1 MGYESDR
8 ISDIVGL
15 RAIAKR
21 SVGIAFRVLW
31 VLRAIA
37 STKNGIILLFSR
49 IILMEIQELKAII
62 KESIREVL
70 REERM
75 LLCQVLI
82 PYVSDEEQEEKEI
95 KMQIAVKPDQEKYI
109 LEKLQQGKYKSI
121 DELLS
126 IAFQLLE
133 QHEEKEKQLSEL
145 RRKIAEGTEQIRQGE
160 VIEGELVF
168 QQLPQKLKYD

>member
-1 MGYESDR
+1 
-8 ISDIVGL
+8 
-15 RAIAKR
+15 
-21 SVGIAFRVLW
+21 
-31 VLRAIA
+31 
-37 STKNGIILLFSR
+37 
-49 IILMEIQELKAII
+49 
-62 KESIREVL
+62 
-70 REERM
+70 
-75 LLCQVLI
+75 
-82 PYVSDEEQEEKEI
+82 
-95 KMQIAVKPDQEKYI
+95 MQIAVKPDQEKYI

>member
-1 MGYESDR
+1 
-8 ISDIVGL
+8 
-15 RAIAKR
+15 
-21 SVGIAFRVLW
+21 
-31 VLRAIA
+31 
-37 STKNGIILLFSR
+37 
-49 IILMEIQELKAII
+49 
-62 KESIREVL
+62 
-70 REERM
+70 
-75 LLCQVLI
+75 
-82 PYVSDEEQEEKEI
+82 
-95 KMQIAVKPDQEKYI
+95 MQIAIKPDQEQYI

-133 QHEEKEKQLSEL
+133 QHDEKENQLSEL

>member
-1 MGYESDR
+1 
-8 ISDIVGL
+8 
-15 RAIAKR
+15 
-21 SVGIAFRVLW
+21 
-31 VLRAIA
+31 
-37 STKNGIILLFSR
+37 
-49 IILMEIQELKAII
+49 
-62 KESIREVL
+62 
-70 REERM
+70 
-75 LLCQVLI
+75 
-82 PYVSDEEQEEKEI
+82 
-95 KMQIAVKPDQEKYI
+95 MQIAVNQDQEKYI

>member
-1 MGYESDR
+1 
-8 ISDIVGL
+8 
-15 RAIAKR
+15 
-21 SVGIAFRVLW
+21 
-31 VLRAIA
+31 
-37 STKNGIILLFSR
+37 
-49 IILMEIQELKAII
+49 
-62 KESIREVL
+62 
-70 REERM
+70 
-75 LLCQVLI
+75 
-82 PYVSDEEQEEKEI
+82 
-95 KMQIAVKPDQEKYI
+95 MQIAIKPDQEQYI

-133 QHEEKEKQLSEL
+133 KHDEKEKQLSEL

>member
-1 MGYESDR
+1 
-8 ISDIVGL
+8 
-15 RAIAKR
+15 
-21 SVGIAFRVLW
+21 
-31 VLRAIA
+31 
-37 STKNGIILLFSR
+37 
-49 IILMEIQELKAII
+49 
-62 KESIREVL
+62 
-70 REERM
+70 
-75 LLCQVLI
+75 
-82 PYVSDEEQEEKEI
+82 
-95 KMQIAVKPDQEKYI
+95 MQIAIKPDQEQYI

-133 QHEEKEKQLSEL
+133 QHDEKEKQLSEL

>member
-1 MGYESDR
+1 
-8 ISDIVGL
+8 
-15 RAIAKR
+15 
-21 SVGIAFRVLW
+21 
-31 VLRAIA
+31 
-37 STKNGIILLFSR
+37 
-49 IILMEIQELKAII
+49 
-62 KESIREVL
+62 
-70 REERM
+70 
-75 LLCQVLI
+75 
-82 PYVSDEEQEEKEI
+82 
-95 KMQIAVKPDQEKYI
+95 MQIAIKSDQEKYI

-133 QHEEKEKQLSEL
+133 QHDEKENQLSEL

>member
-1 MGYESDR
+1 MKIE
-8 ISDIVGL
+8 
-15 RAIAKR
+15 
-21 SVGIAFRVLW
+21 
-31 VLRAIA
+31 
-37 STKNGIILLFSR
+37 
-49 IILMEIQELKAII
+49 
-62 KESIREVL
+62 
-70 REERM
+70 
-75 LLCQVLI
+75 
-82 PYVSDEEQEEKEI
+82 
-95 KMQIAVKPDQEKYI
+95 VKPDQEKYI

-133 QHEEKEKQLSEL
+133 QHDEKEKQLSEL